1 MSLWVDKHRPKSLEQ
16 VDYHEE
22 ISERFS
28 ALATTG
34 DLPHLLVYGPSGAG
48 KKTRVMGLLKKIYGP
63 SVEKISTKS
72 HKFITPSKRELE
84 LGVICSAYHLEVTP
98 SDMGNNDRLVIQQ
111 LLKETAETQQVDL
124 NAKQRFKVVIINEA
138 DSLSRDAQAAL
149 RRTMEKYTKNIRL
162 ILLTNSTS
170 NIIAPIRSRTL
181 LVRVAAPTRSD
192 IVNVL
197 AKVARKEHVDLEN
210 ADATL
215 EKIAEQCD
223 RNLRKALLILETMY
237 TYSGSKTVSE
247 STPVPSPDWE
257 QLIGRISRDI
267 VTSRTPATLLAVR
280 SIFYELLSHCI
291 PPSTIIKELTFRLI
305 TQVPSDL
312 RSEVIS
318 AAALY
323 EHRIKQGAK
332 YIFHLEAF
340 CAKVMVLLERD

>member
-1 MSLWVDKHRPKSLEQ
+1 MSLWVDKHRPKSLDH
-16 VDYHEE
+16 VDYHED

-28 ALATTG
+28 ALAATG

-48 KKTRVMGLLKKIYGP
+48 KKTRVMGLLKKLYGP

-72 HKFITPSKRELE
+72 HKFVTPSKRELE

-181 LVRVAAPTRSD
+181 LVRVAAPTEQD

-197 AKVARKEHVDLEN
+197 EKVAAKEHVDLEN
-210 ADATL
+210 VKTL
-215 EKIAEQCD
+215 EKIASHSD
-223 RNLRKALLILETMY
+223 RNLRKALLTLETLY
-237 TYSGSKTVSE
+237 TFAGSKTVSE
-247 STPVPSPDWE
+247 NTPIPTPDWE
-257 QLIGRISRDI
+257 MVIGRIARELVS
-267 VTSRTPATLLAVR
+267 SRTPATLLAIR
-280 SIFYELLSHCI
+280 SLFYELLSHCI
-291 PPSTIIKELTFRLI
+291 PPSTILKELTYRLI
-305 TQVPSDL
+305 PVVPANL
-312 RSEVIS
+312 RVPLIS
-318 AAALY
+318 AAATY
-323 EHRIKQGAK
+323 EHRLKLGAK

-340 CAKVMVLLERD
+340 CAKVMVLLEE